1 MILAALF
8 YLFFGYVCGSVLF
21 ASLAGH
27 LFGKDVTDGSA
38 DHNPGTA
45 NAFMNGGFLCGVLTL
60 IGDFGKGFLPVWLCL
75 LRVEDIRDS
84 ILFALVLA
92 APVIG
97 HIFPLFRRFR
107 GGKGIATSFG
117 CFAALLPAPRP
128 LLALAVFFLFFSLI
142 LRISPHYY
150 RTIVTYL
157 CTAALLFV
165 LNEGLAVQIGCGL
178 IAAAVV
184 IRLLCSQEE
193 RKPFQVNL
201 LWKR

>member
-1 MILAALF
+1 MIQAALF
-8 YLFFGYVCGSVLF
+8 YLLVGYISGSVLF
-21 ASLAGH
+21 ALVSGH
-27 LFGKDVTDGSA
+27 LFGKDVTGDSA

-45 NAFMNGGFLCGVLTL
+45 NAFMQGGFLCGVMAL

-75 LRVEDIRDS
+75 IRVEGIRDS
-84 ILFALVLA
+84 MLFSLVLA

-97 HIFPLFRRFR
+97 HIFPLFRKFR

-117 CFAALLPAPRP
+117 CFAALLPDPRP
-128 LLALAVFFLFFSLI
+128 LLALAFFFLFFSLI

-165 LNEGLAVQIGCGL
+165 LSERMSVQIGCSL

-184 IRLLCSQEE
+184 IRLLCSREE
-193 RKPFQVNL
+193 RKTFQVSL